1 VCACAQRVGLQ
12 CSSNGKGIRLTH
24 DHKASDP
31 EEQQRII
38 AAGGFVNNNRVL
50 GQVEVSRSIGDQL
63 MKDYIV
69 STPFSSSRQVDDA
82 DTHVVLACDGVW
94 DVLSD
99 DEVAAFVS
107 ELQSE
112 SAETIA
118 KKVLV
123 LAKEKKSTDNLSVVV
138 LKL

>member
-1 VCACAQRVGLQ
+1 M
-12 CSSNGKGIRLTH
+12 
-24 DHKASDP
+24 
-31 EEQQRII
+31 
-38 AAGGFVNNNRVL
+38 NNNRVL